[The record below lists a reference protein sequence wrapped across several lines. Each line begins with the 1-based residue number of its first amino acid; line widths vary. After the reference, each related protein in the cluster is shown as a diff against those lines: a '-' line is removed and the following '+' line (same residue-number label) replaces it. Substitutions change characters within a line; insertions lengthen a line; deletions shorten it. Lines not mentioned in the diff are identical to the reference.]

1 MTELALPA
9 AGSGHASR
17 SWRRALR
24 ALLLLAIIGVLALVA
39 GQVAIASIHPAG
51 MGSFG
56 AVNVVGGESCGSG
69 DPVGVSCVVSD
80 YAPGKSAAL
89 AFSIRNTGPI
99 GMTVEAVEPIGADL
113 VPLVALY
120 PALPAN
126 AHLVSWADT
135 RPFEPIEVAPG
146 GEAIIVMAGAMSADC
161 ETVGANWSVDGGL
174 IIDHA
179 LLTVRWG
186 LIGSEIN
193 LPFVSSMEVRIP
205 HDGACPG
212 A

>member
-1 MTELALPA
+1 MTELALPT
-9 AGSGHASR
+9 AGSRRAPR
-17 SWRRALR
+17 PWRRAR
-24 ALLLLAIIGVLALVA
+24 RSLLVLASLGALALVA

-51 MGSFG
+51 QGSFS
-56 AVNVVGGESCGSG
+56 AVNVVGGDACG
-69 DPVGVSCVVSD
+69 DPVEAFNCVVAD

-89 AFSIRNTGPI
+89 AFSVRNNGPI
-99 GMTVEAVEPIGADL
+99 GMTVEAVQPIGADL

-126 AHLVSWADT
+126 GHVVSWTDT
-135 RPFEPIEVAPG
+135 RPFEPMEVAPG
-146 GEAIIVMAGAMSADC
+146 SEAIIVMAGAMSADC
-161 ETVGANWSVDGGL
+161 ATVGANWTAGSGL

-186 LIGSEIN
+186 LVGSEIN
-193 LPFVSSMEVRIP
+193 LPFVSAMEVRIP
-205 HDGACPG
+205 HDGACSG